1 MMTFIDVTTGY
12 FRIEEMNPTYID
24 YYGIVNSVT
33 KCIYLCS
40 LSDGLANQAKAAG
53 RAIYKMDVYAIK
65 ILSEIELVSLQV
77 ISHQNR
83 ITAAELFN
91 IDKRLLFAMVQAI
104 TAYYIILVQLYPNQN
119 K

>member
-1 MMTFIDVTTGY
+1 MSYTLFVKGDWTWNGMTARENHG
-12 FRIEEMNPTYID
+12 
-24 YYGIVNSVT
+24 
-33 KCIYLCS
+33 C
-40 LSDGLANQAKAAG
+40 QAKAAG